1 MRHVLLK
8 TRANAG
14 SMQYFAWVVTVLLT
28 KLLMAL
34 LKGNSNL
41 PLVLSQLV
49 LLTICL
55 VLSAFTKI
63 QLKRSN
69 ASTSMKRELLI
80 LVVAMTNIS
89 ATTSQLALSLR

>member
-1 MRHVLLK
+1 MRHVLRK
-8 TRANAG
+8 TLANAG

-34 LKGNSNL
+34 LKGDSNL
-41 PLVLSQLV
+41 PLALSLLV

-69 ASTSMKRELLI
+69 ASISMKRELLI

-89 ATTSQLALSLR
+89 ATTSQQALSLR